1 MADGRAVH
9 YPELMPVETV
19 SVIRRLVRLGAI
31 TATRGD
37 EAVTDLRDLSGQR
50 HRHDTLLAEV
60 YRLSGRFTAYDAVYV
75 ALAGLLDATLV
86 TLDRRLARQAGTLV
100 SVHVPD

>member
-1 MADGRAVH
+1 MGND
-9 YPELMPVETV
+9 
-19 SVIRRLVRLGAI
+19 
-31 TATRGD
+31 TATTRCLPRSIGCQ
-37 EAVTDLRDLSGQR
+37 S
-50 HRHDTLLAEV
+50 
-60 YRLSGRFTAYDAVYV
+60 RFTAYDAVYV